1 MPSTRAIAD
10 RRFWLLCES
19 TLTSPAMERDM
30 TQITIMKPETVDVKY
45 LQVQAGVRYWE
56 DGKVNGQ
63 VDDNDNPTMPCRDAD
78 GYWSPLIEIDT
89 GKIIDWP
96 AGTTASI
103 HYKVCDDGRYALLR
117 EDKTEI
123 LAIDGYVPPI
133 MYPGNNG
140 YGDYIIMKIG
150 PDGQIAG
157 WRADLKRFE
166 ELMQEGGA
174 A

>member
-1 MPSTRAIAD
+1 MA
-10 RRFWLLCES
+10 
-19 TLTSPAMERDM
+19 
-30 TQITIMKPETVDVKY
+30 QITIMKPETVEVKY
-45 LQVQAGVRYWE
+45 LQVRAGERYWE
-56 DGKVNGQ
+56 DGTVNGQ

-78 GYWSPLIEIDT
+78 GCWSPLIEIDT

-140 YGDYIIMKIG
+140 YGDYIIMEIG
-150 PDGQIAG
+150 PDGQIAE
-157 WRADLKRFE
+157 WSVDVEQFE
-166 ELMQEGGA
+166 ELMQEGGK
-174 A
+174 